1 MTDKQKESVL
11 RAKNVFLNQLKTI
24 SKQLKNN
31 QEVNDEIILEI
42 DTEIDRFITWN
53 EEIKQ

>member
-1 MTDKQKESVL
+1 MTHKQKEAVL

-31 QEVNDEIILEI
+31 QEVNAEIISEI
-42 DTEIDRFITWN
+42 DTEIDRFITPP
-53 EEIKQ
+53 

>member
-1 MTDKQKESVL
+1 MTHKQKEAVI

-31 QEVNDEIILEI
+31 QEVNAEIISEI

-53 EEIKQ
+53 EESEK

>member
-1 MTDKQKESVL
+1 MTDKQKKAAL

-31 QEVNDEIILEI
+31 QEVNAEIISEI
-42 DTEIDRFITWN
+42 DTEIDRFIALN
-53 EEIKQ
+53 EEIEQ